1 MIKFLSELLPRD
13 SLKIPIFRTTS
24 VFIALIGLAFAN
36 PEQIPLWPDK
46 GAPNGDGTMSSADSS
61 MTVYRPERPNG
72 TVVLICPGGAY
83 CVLVTEAEGTNIA
96 LWLNQHGII
105 GVVLKYRLPG
115 GNSSLPLLDAQQ
127 AMRMVRKNAASW
139 QGNPQRIGVMGFSA
153 GGHLASTLGN
163 HFAFGAPPSAP
174 PKKILGSRP
183 DFMALI
189 YPVITMGPLT
199 HGGSKRSLL
208 GPNPTEAAVN
218 FFSSEKCVSAKTPPT
233 FLTHAKDDTLV
244 SPENSRIFAAALK
257 EKKIPFEYLE
267 LPSGGHGLNGQK
279 GPSWDAWQND
289 FLKWLVVQGLLPA
302 QASLGVKDS
311 PSK

>member
-1 MIKFLSELLPRD
+1 
-13 SLKIPIFRTTS
+13 
-24 VFIALIGLAFAN
+24 
-36 PEQIPLWPDK
+36 
-46 GAPNGDGTMSSADSS
+46 MSSADSS
-61 MTVYRPERPNG
+61 LTVYRPEHPNG

-83 CVLVTEAEGTNIA
+83 CVLATVPEGTDIA

-127 AMRMVRKNAASW
+127 AMRMVRKNAVSW

-163 HFAFGAPPSAP
+163 HFAFGAPPSADS
-174 PKKILGSRP
+174 KTILSSRP

-199 HGGSKRSLL
+199 HGGSKLNLL
-208 GPNPTEAAVN
+208 GPKPTETGVD
-218 FFSSEKCVSAKTPPT
+218 FFSSEKCVTARTPPT

-257 EKKIPFEYLE
+257 AKKIPFEYLE

-289 FLKWLVVQGLLPA
+289 FLKWLVAQGQLPGKTP
-302 QASLGVKDS
+302 LGIKDS
-311 PSK
+311 PSE

>member
-1 MIKFLSELLPRD
+1 MIKFVPELLPLD
-13 SLKIPIFRTTS
+13 SLQIPIFRTTS
-24 VFIALIGLAFAN
+24 VFIALIGLAFAK
-36 PEQIPLWPDK
+36 PERIPLWPDN
-46 GAPNGDGTMSSADSS
+46 GAPNGDGTTSASESSLTIFCPDH
-61 MTVYRPERPNG
+61 PNG

-83 CVLVTEAEGTNIA
+83 SVLVTGPEGTDIA
-96 LWLNQHGII
+96 LWLNRHGII
-105 GVVLKYRLPG
+105 GVVLEYRLPR

-127 AMRMVRKNAASW
+127 AMRMVRKKAASW
-139 QGNPQRIGVMGFSA
+139 RGDPNRVGVMGFSA

-163 HFAFGAPPSAP
+163 HFAFGAPPSAD
-174 PKKILGSRP
+174 PKTILSSRP

-199 HGGSKRSLL
+199 HGGSKLNLL
-208 GPNPTEAAVN
+208 GPKPTETGVD
-218 FFSSEKCVSAKTPPT
+218 FFSSEKCVTAKTPPT

-257 EKKIPFEYLE
+257 AKKIPFEYLE

-289 FLKWLVVQGLLPA
+289 FLKWLVVQGLLPGKTP
-302 QASLGVKDS
+302 LGIKDS